1 MTVSALGRTE
11 IEYPDSDGLPM
22 AENEYQFDVLT
33 DTVRR
38 LQFYF
43 KNNPNVYVMGNLF
56 IYYEQGN
63 NKANV
68 SPDAFVI
75 FGVNKQKRMSYK
87 VWEEGG
93 QTPDW
98 VMEIASPSTKKK
110 DTVDKKKIYAENLQ
124 VKEYVQYDPV
134 GGYLSP
140 RLQGFRL
147 QSGKYVPMPL
157 VPRAD
162 GIKVLK
168 SAVLGLELQLL
179 EDGELRLYDQSRDR
193 FLPNY
198 WESEEARVRAELAR
212 TQAELARRE
221 AQEART
227 QAELALEQESRA
239 RRAAVERLLKLGLT
253 VEQVAEALGYSVAE
267 VRELAVE

>member
-11 IEYPDSDGLPM
+11 IEYPDSDGKPM
-22 AENEYQFDVLT
+22 AENEYEFNVLT

-43 KNNPNVYVMGNLF
+43 KKKPNVYVMGNLF
-56 IYYEQGN
+56 IYYEEGN

-75 FGVNKQKRMSYK
+75 FGVGKQKRMSYK

-110 DTVDKKKIYAENLQ
+110 DTVEKKKIYAEKLQ

-134 GGYLSP
+134 GGYLNP

-147 QSGKYVPMPL
+147 ESGKYVPMPL
-157 VPRAD
+157 VARPD
-162 GIKVLK
+162 GIRVLE

-179 EDGELRLYDQSRDR
+179 ANGELRFFDKERDR
-193 FLPNY
+193 ILLNY
-198 WESEEARVRAELAR
+198 WESEEARTQAELAR
-212 TQAELARRE
+212 TQAELARAE
-221 AQEART
+221 AE
-227 QAELALEQESRA
+227 EALEQESRA
-239 RRAAVERLLKLGLT
+239 RRAAVRRLLKLGLT
-253 VEQVAEALGYSVAE
+253 TEQVTEALGYSVAE
-267 VRELAVE
+267 VREASAE